1 VVAGV
6 RSLLGHRGDPAEDW
20 RKRLSMAAARLRADI
35 FFAITDAFL
44 ISVAYVAALQ
54 LRLFDSGITA
64 HEDYWTGLF
73 KWLPLIIAIHL
84 AANVLFGAYGHV
96 WEYASIAE
104 GVQVLLAT
112 AASGF
117 ILVASIYGYRALGP
131 PGTQGPFP
139 VPVVVVGSI
148 ITLLGMGAVR
158 FRSRMFSIKRLAVSG
173 RRRILIVGS
182 GTMAAH
188 FIRSTASIDDPP
200 TVLGL
205 VTIGG
210 HHPKKMIAGVRV
222 LGELANLPS
231 LINEH
236 KADEVLVITSS
247 DHVARRVV
255 DLCLENDVR
264 LRIVPDVGM
273 VMRTEVGALDVR
285 DLEIQ
290 DLLPRA
296 QVTIDRA
303 AVIGVVA
310 GRRVLVTGAG
320 GSIGSEIVRQV
331 LEVGPSEL
339 MVLDHDE
346 THLHEARFRWVP
358 GDARLRMG
366 LADIRDKA
374 GLGRLFDEFRP
385 EVVFHAAAHKHVP
398 ILEETPEEAIKTNI
412 IGTANVLAASRQ
424 ARVGR
429 FIAIS
434 TDKAVN
440 PTSVMGA
447 SKRVAEML
455 VQAATVADKSCRY
468 ASVRFGNVLGS
479 RGSVVPTFTRQIRAG
494 GPVTITDLEMTR
506 YFMTTDEA
514 VELVLQ
520 ASALAESGEIF
531 VLDMGSPVRIVDLA
545 HRLIRLS
552 GLVPGRDIQ
561 VQVIGARPG
570 ERLSEV
576 LSSSPLE
583 AGTHPKIFLARE
595 SFPGPVT
602 LLDAVD
608 TLELLAH
615 NGEKEAAR
623 DMLYNLVRGHWNV
636 FDTVD
641 LRGVS
646 DNVSSWS

>member
-1 VVAGV
+1 
-6 RSLLGHRGDPAEDW
+6 
-20 RKRLSMAAARLRADI
+20 
-35 FFAITDAFL
+35 
-44 ISVAYVAALQ
+44 
-54 LRLFDSGITA
+54 
-64 HEDYWTGLF
+64 
-73 KWLPLIIAIHL
+73 
-84 AANVLFGAYGHV
+84 
-96 WEYASIAE
+96 
-104 GVQVLLAT
+104 
-112 AASGF
+112 
-117 ILVASIYGYRALGP
+117 
-131 PGTQGPFP
+131 
-139 VPVVVVGSI
+139 
-148 ITLLGMGAVR
+148 
-158 FRSRMFSIKRLAVSG
+158 
-173 RRRILIVGS
+173 
-182 GTMAAH
+182 
-188 FIRSTASIDDPP
+188 
-200 TVLGL
+200 
-205 VTIGG
+205 
-210 HHPKKMIAGVRV
+210 
-222 LGELANLPS
+222 
-231 LINEH
+231 
-236 KADEVLVITSS
+236 
-247 DHVARRVV
+247 
-255 DLCLENDVR
+255 
-264 LRIVPDVGM
+264 
-273 VMRTEVGALDVR
+273 MRTEAGALDVR

-303 AVIGVVA
+303 AVIGVLA

-339 MVLDHDE
+339 MALDHDE

-358 GDARLRMG
+358 GEARLRLG
-366 LADIRDKA
+366 LVDIRDKA

-398 ILEETPEEAIKTNI
+398 ILEDTPEEAIKTNV
-412 IGTANVLAASRQ
+412 IGTANVLAASRR

-455 VQAATVADKSCRY
+455 VQAANVADKSCRY

-494 GPVTITDLEMTR
+494 GPVTITDTEMTR

-520 ASALAESGEIF
+520 ASSLADSGEIF
-531 VLDMGSPVRIVDLA
+531 VLDMGIPVRIVDLA

-576 LSSSPLE
+576 LSTSPLE
-583 AGTHPKIFLARE
+583 PGSHPKIFLARE

-602 LLDAVD
+602 LFDAVE
-608 TLELLAH
+608 TLEQLADG
-615 NGEKEAAR
+615 GEREAAR
-623 DMLYNLVRGHWNV
+623 DMLHSLVRGGWNV